1 MSKYE
6 AKYVSGVNIQAIS
19 SSTTTAG
26 TAIDTKGYTEAT
38 VVLRLGARTDG
49 TATLLI
55 QESDDNSTFTDV
67 ADTFLKGTEAGEA
80 VSTAHGFGVL
90 GVMLRKRYLKVS
102 IVSTSVTSGFTAGAT
117 VELCGAKHEPSADV

>member
-26 TAIDTKGYTEAT
+26 SGIDTKGFSEAT
-38 VVLRLGARTDG
+38 VILRLGARTDG

-55 QESDDNSTFTDV
+55 EESDDNSTFTAVSD
-67 ADTFLKGTEAGEA
+67 DFLKGTEAGEA
-80 VSTAHGFGVL
+80 VSAAHGFGIVGL
-90 GVMLRKRYLKVS
+90 ILNKRYLKTS
-102 IVSTSVTSGFTAGAT
+102 IVSSSVTSGFTGGVA
-117 VELCGAKHEPSADV
+117 VELCGARHEPVTE